1 MTQKTTVSAPGKI
14 HLVGEHVVV
23 YGKPAVIAAIDRR
36 CYVSLTQTN
45 DKTVEIISKNY
56 SVSETM
62 QVDDVLQKTKHARKI
77 WDEFMETKDTETL
90 FPLTKHP
97 LDYPFLAVGESILK
111 FPLKENGLRIEIDSS
126 IPIGSGCGSSSAI
139 AVTIAGGIQKLL
151 FGKIDPGDVYQIA
164 LRIEEYK
171 HGTPSGGD
179 PATVLYGGFVWFENN
194 SQSKTITPLDIA
206 LDKALWNNFL
216 LVDTGKPK
224 ESTGEMIGI
233 VREFMNS
240 DPEKA
245 DKLFSNQ
252 ESLTNQLISLLKAKN
267 PEETIRVIRQAERNL
282 ESMGV
287 VSEYVKKLIVDIED
301 AGGAAKISGGGG
313 RSHGTGML
321 LVYSENLTKVKE
333 VLTHYRLSYTEAIL
347 GEEGL
352 REE

>member
-1 MTQKTTVSAPGKI
+1 MMQKTTVSAPGKI

-23 YGKPAVIAAIDRR
+23 YGKPAIIAAIDRR

-56 SVSETM
+56 SVSETL
-62 QVDDVLQKTKHARKI
+62 QLNEVLEKIKHARKI
-77 WDEFMETKDTETL
+77 WNEFMETKNSDTL
-90 FPLTKHP
+90 FLLTKRP
-97 LDYPFLAVGESILK
+97 LDYPFLAVGESLLK
-111 FPLKENGLRIEIDSS
+111 FSSQKNGLKIEIDSS

-151 FGKIDPGDVYQIA
+151 LGEIDPEKVYQTA

-179 PATVLYGGFVWFENN
+179 PATVLYGGFVWFEKK
-194 SQSKTITPLDIA
+194 SQSKTITPLDVA
-206 LDKALWNNFL
+206 LDKSLWNNFL
-216 LVDTGKPK
+216 LVDTGKPE
-224 ESTGEMIGI
+224 ESTGEMIDI

-240 DPEKA
+240 NPKKA
-245 DKLFSNQ
+245 EKLFSDQ
-252 ESLTNQLISLLKAKN
+252 ESLTHEVIPLLKAKN
-267 PEETIRVIRQAERNL
+267 FDKIIQVIRQAERNL

-287 VSEYVKKLIVDIED
+287 VSEYVKKLIADIED
-301 AGGAAKISGGGG
+301 AGGATKISGGGG

-321 LVYSENLTKVKE
+321 LVYAEDLTKVKE
-333 VLTHYRLSYTEAIL
+333 VLTDYRLSYTEAIL